1 MPLNSTIVLR
11 TFWSPNTAN
20 YASSQSSKPPTTN
33 YPNHNR
39 PTTHITNDLP
49 KQHKYT
55 SQRTRTASERLS
67 VSQAIPSLH
76 PPRQN
81 VDISYRE
88 GITVVSSHDVIFK
101 LNFHLISYLPIDLS
115 LSASSQRVQGAE
127 SIGAIRFARY
137 AGIVELSST
146 VNMVRTDEQTN
157 EIGSAFTGQSASI
170 RLCPLEATQPNKLD
184 SNRRRSR
191 IRLCRW
197 VSGC

>member
-1 MPLNSTIVLR
+1 
-11 TFWSPNTAN
+11 
-20 YASSQSSKPPTTN
+20 
-33 YPNHNR
+33 
-39 PTTHITNDLP
+39 
-49 KQHKYT
+49 
-55 SQRTRTASERLS
+55 
-67 VSQAIPSLH
+67 
-76 PPRQN
+76 

-157 EIGSAFTGQSASI
+157 RRTDEQTNEIGSAFTGQSASI

-191 IRLCRW
+191 IRLCRG
-197 VSGC
+197 VSCC